1 MLTFV
6 APIKEEEYILQW
18 SYRGVPTR
26 PYNNWEG
33 HIGQISQGQ
42 WFSCFMVNKKT
53 GERYKLIH
61 FAKQYLFK
69 REKKN

>member
-18 SYRGVPTR
+18 SYRGVLTR

-42 WFSCFMVNKKT
+42 WFSCIVSCISKKKKICKVRRIDT
-53 GERYKLIH
+53 KSPVL
-61 FAKQYLFK
+61 
-69 REKKN
+69 EKT